1 MDRVSNGTMVQIILP
16 AGAEAS
22 DLKIPQAAA
31 AGLADLCFQRDRAE
45 QCDIACT
52 IQEGRP
58 FVCQLQQIVCSPGPR
73 QYQVSVKGLMPFLRE
88 ADIDA
93 SDVLTL
99 TATASCDILEAADWM
114 PDIKGPGRLVSLCV
128 DEAGEQT
135 SGYASDTFLTG
146 MAKIFLDLQVR
157 AGDEIAIY
165 RPSNIQLDLLMGRS
179 FGAAGSWACSLQG
192 TIGVSG
198 QPSFQ
203 KSWPSAASSLPH
215 AASNSGPLPA
225 PSRAPHGSLRAGPPS
240 SASLRPQ
247 ELGKAHANW
256 SDPGQ
261 APALLLSAA
270 PDQNAP
276 HPAGFHMPLCQ
287 TAAGRQAKQR
297 AQRISDVPAQD
308 ESGSGVWSDP
318 AALDAGQML
327 RHRDKR
333 GSRLLQN
340 AALGLTRPGEEGPR
354 QAPAEPLDSALA
366 LPSLGGNAGPWAPG
380 PRLTNELEAEQAF
393 GKMLKACSD
402 TFATYMDYL
411 RQRQG

>member
-1 MDRVSNGTMVQIILP
+1 MRLPGSVGLKPSSAFQHGILNGTEARKKLWRCRQLGLQLARHYRRLRPAKLP
-16 AGAEAS
+16 EVMALCSKQVKEA
-22 DLKIPQAAA
+22 
-31 AGLADLCFQRDRAE
+31 
-45 QCDIACT
+45 
-52 IQEGRP
+52 
-58 FVCQLQQIVCSPGPR
+58 
-73 QYQVSVKGLMPFLRE
+73 
-88 ADIDA
+88 
-93 SDVLTL
+93 
-99 TATASCDILEAADWM
+99 
-114 PDIKGPGRLVSLCV
+114 
-128 DEAGEQT
+128 
-135 SGYASDTFLTG
+135 
-146 MAKIFLDLQVR
+146 
-157 AGDEIAIY
+157 
-165 RPSNIQLDLLMGRS
+165 
-179 FGAAGSWACSLQG
+179 
-192 TIGVSG
+192 
-198 QPSFQ
+198 FQ
-203 KSWPSAASSLPH
+203 KRCLPH